1 MKVNK
6 KRNEIM
12 NKFNEKYKVVICY
25 KAYESI
31 FEPNDSEHLCWEDYT
46 SLEDFK
52 KNYPDYEVIYV
63 FNKSDSLKL
72 C

>member
-1 MKVNK
+1 
-6 KRNEIM
+6 M

-25 KAYESI
+25 KMYET
-31 FEPNDSEHLCWEDYT
+31 FYEPNDTEYLYWDDYT
-46 SLEDFK
+46 SLEAFK
-52 KNYPDYEVIYV
+52 KERPECEIVYV